1 MSSASSNTATGN
13 RGLDMATSSE
23 AALAADKVPITVTEA
38 AAAELQRSMEA
49 QGKSD
54 MALRIAVL
62 PGGCAGMQYGLS
74 LDSEEQPGDE
84 EFESGGIRLVVGR
97 QDPVVKINDFAQ
109 VFEVALRGQT
119 DTIAA
124 IDLRYPSG
132 LAVRWK
138 SSKSGI

>member
-13 RGLDMATSSE
+13 RRLDMATSSE
-23 AALAADKVPITVTEA
+23 AALAADNVPITVTEA

-97 QDPVVKINDFAQ
+97 QDLPFIAGMQVDFVQ
-109 VFEVALRGQT
+109 SV
-119 DTIAA
+119 
-124 IDLRYPSG
+124 SG
-132 LAVRWK
+132 SGFKVENPNASESCGCG
-138 SSKSGI
+138 SSFSC

>member
-23 AALAADKVPITVTEA
+23 ATLAADKVPITVTEA

-97 QDPVVKINDFAQ
+97 QDLPFIAGMQVDFVQ
-109 VFEVALRGQT
+109 SV
-119 DTIAA
+119 
-124 IDLRYPSG
+124 SG
-132 LAVRWK
+132 SGFKVENPNASESCGCG
-138 SSKSGI
+138 SSFSC